1 MKKRKSLKRFLS
13 ERTDQLPKT
22 RFAEIIRMAAE
33 AKDIVSLGPGEPDF
47 DTPKPIIE
55 FAKKKLDEG
64 FTHYSPP
71 TGRQELKQ
79 AIVKKLKQE
88 NNIKASPKNII
99 ITSGSTEGILMS
111 LAAMVDAGEEILVP
125 DPGFFTYAHTVDLFN
140 GFPVPMKMSEKTG
153 FQIDLDAFKRNI
165 TKRTRGI
172 IINTPGNPTG
182 TVLKRKVLEE
192 LADIAVENDLFII
205 SDEAYE
211 KLTYEGEKHIS
222 IGSFNG
228 LEENVIT
235 LHSFSKF
242 VAMPGWRLGY
252 AVAPEWLINVL
263 NKVHLFTSLCAPTIS
278 QVAGVEALRV
288 SGKYTEEMRKEY
300 ARRRKL
306 ILKRID
312 EINGL
317 HVQVKP
323 KGAFYAFPRYESKK
337 DSFAYSQWL
346 LEKAK
351 VLTVP
356 GREFGAQ
363 GEGFI
368 RMSYATAYDQ
378 IEEAMNRLEKVLRKG
393 K

>member
-317 HVQVKP
+317 HVQVMP